1 MATISKKF
9 LLVLILIAG
18 FCSIMG
24 ASAVAPGPP
33 DCNQPTVVNGYVYWS
48 NGSVVPSSSVTIV
61 TTATTC
67 NLWYDITEITGYYAI
82 PGLDINSRTVSGT
95 AVSGIYDGVNSTFQL
110 GNVLWLDIVLRPL
123 PPILVPV
130 ADRHN
135 GTNVPFAWTSG
146 PEGST
151 PPITYD
157 QFRVDGSWSIETSP
171 ITRNLPFGT
180 YTWHVKTCNPIVC
193 SVEATDTFTVYNNPP
208 SEPTLT
214 DLNFTN
220 ATFTDLNWTSGTDT
234 DTLPDD
240 AVTDYWQLSD
250 TSDFSSIVDS
260 GSMSTTDGAS
270 QSTTVSLT
278 SFTHYFWHVR
288 TCDDTGAANN
298 CSSWVQD
305 DFFTYACAACPV
317 CPNCTI
323 CTGGGRGTTKI
334 CEGSFVA
341 PIIVE
346 GVPGQTAVFDVTFTN
361 EGTTIENPVA
371 KLENM
376 PYEYSI
382 DSPNINSIGPGQ
394 TVTYTVKIYVPNGAA
409 NYYGSNFVI
418 TSSSDCKFEKSFVLF
433 MSVKEITNIDISA
446 EPKTCEFSDSE
457 SQTCGCPKY
466 VSYVKPY
473 ELSDYIAEIKNTGT
487 ADLKD
492 LTFELTVPEGWQ
504 AEGTRTLSS
513 LNAGESAEVTWRV
526 IPPLILEDTT
536 GTFKVTAKANGAVI
550 ATEDFS
556 VPLRVPD
563 FEVILEPSLAPDFK
577 NKSEINVITI
587 INNKKSAATFEK
599 PSVEYNINVCDKP
612 ETKILDLF
620 EFEDVAPGQAFVF
633 NKTYSLPENLGEGI
647 YSVHGVL
654 YSKGNFADQSL
665 RTLDL
670 SERVPV
676 HKVFAISTAVSVTV
690 TVAVIAGIAIAYY
703 LIRFRKKEN
712 GVRVRV

>member
-1 MATISKKF
+1 MATISKK
-9 LLVLILIAG
+9 LLIALILLIG
-18 FCSIMG
+18 FCSLIG
-24 ASAVAPGPP
+24 VGAVAPGPP
-33 DCNQPTVVNGYVYWS
+33 GCNQPTVVNGYVYWS
-48 NGSVVPSSSVTIV
+48 NGSVVPGSSVTIE

-67 NLWYDITEITGYYAI
+67 NLWYDTTEITGYYAI

-110 GNVLWLDIVLRPL
+110 GNVLWLDFVLRPR
-123 PPILVPV
+123 PPSLVPI

-135 GTNVPFAWTSG
+135 GTNIQFAWTNGS
-146 PEGST
+146 EGATGVS
-151 PPITYD
+151 TYD
-157 QFRVDGSWSIETSP
+157 QFDIGGGYSNATSP
-171 ITRNLPFGT
+171 KYLNLTFGS
-180 YTWHVKTCNPIVC
+180 YTWHVITCNPMVC
-193 SVEATDTFTVYNNPP
+193 SDPEADFFSVVNTPP
-208 SEPTLT
+208 SAPTLT

-220 ATFTDLNWTSGTDT
+220 GTSTDLNWTSGTDT
-234 DTLPDD
+234 DILPDD

-260 GSMSTTDGAS
+260 GSVPTTDGAP
-270 QSTTVSLT
+270 QSATVSLT
-278 SFTHYFWHVR
+278 NFTHYFWRVR

-298 CSSWVQD
+298 CSAWVQD
-305 DFFTYACAACPV
+305 DFFTYVCSTCPV
-317 CPNCTI
+317 CPS
-323 CTGGGRGTTKI
+323 GGGGGGTTKI

-341 PIIVE
+341 PTVVE
-346 GVPGQTAVFDVTFTN
+346 GIPGETEVFDVTFTN
-361 EGTTIENPVA
+361 GGTTINNPVA

-394 TVTYTVKIYVPNGAA
+394 TVTYAIKIYVPRGAV

-418 TSSSDCKFEKSFVLF
+418 TSSNDCKFEKSFVLF
-433 MSVKEITNIDISA
+433 MSIKEITKLDISA
-446 EPKTCEFSDSE
+446 EPKTCEFGE
-457 SQTCGCPKY
+457 SNQTDTCGCPKY

-487 ADLKD
+487 ADLD
-492 LTFELTVPEGWQ
+492 NLTFELAVPAGWQ

-513 LNAGESAEVTWRV
+513 LDAGESAEVTWRI
-526 IPPLILEDTT
+526 IPPLILDDIT
-536 GTFKVTAKANGAVI
+536 GTFKVTVKANGATV
-550 ATEDFS
+550 AAGEFS

-563 FEVILEPSLAPDFK
+563 FEVILEPSLEENFK
-577 NKSEINVITI
+577 DKSEINVITV

-620 EFEDVAPGQAFVF
+620 EFGDVAPGQAFVY

-654 YSKGNFADQSL
+654 YSKGNFADQSF

-676 HKVFAISTAVSVTV
+676 RKAFTISTALSVIIAV
-690 TVAVIAGIAIAYY
+690 IVIAGIAIAYY

>member
-1 MATISKKF
+1 MAMISKK
-9 LLVLILIAG
+9 LLIVLILLVG
-18 FCSIMG
+18 FCSIIG
-24 ASAVAPGPP
+24 AGAVAPGPP
-33 DCNQPTVVNGYVYWS
+33 GCNQPTVVNGYVYWA
-48 NGSVVPSSSVTIV
+48 NWSVVPSANVSVT

-67 NLWYDITEITGYYAI
+67 NSWSDITEITGYYAI
-82 PGLDINSRTVSGT
+82 PGMDINSRTVSAR
-95 AVSGIYDGVNSTFQL
+95 AVQGIYDGVNSTFQL
-110 GNVLWLDIVLRPL
+110 GNVCWLNIVMRPR
-123 PPILVPV
+123 PPIPVHV

-135 GTNVPFAWTSG
+135 GTNVQFAWTSG
-146 PEGST
+146 VDGST

-157 QFRVDGSWSIETSP
+157 QFRIDGGYSNATSP
-171 ITRNLPFGT
+171 KYLNLTFGS
-180 YTWHVKTCNPIVC
+180 YAWHIITCNPVVC
-193 SVEATDTFTVYNNPP
+193 SEEAADFFSIVNTPP
-208 SEPTLT
+208 SEPILV

-220 ATFTDLNWTSGTDT
+220 ATSTDLNWTSGTDN

-260 GSMSTTDGAS
+260 GSTPTTDGAS

-278 SFTHYFWHVR
+278 SFTHYFWRVR
-288 TCDDTGAANN
+288 TCDDTGAPNN
-298 CSSWVQD
+298 CSSWAQD
-305 DFFTYACAACPV
+305 DFFTYACPTCPV
-317 CPNCTI
+317 CPS
-323 CTGGGRGTTKI
+323 GGGGACTSLI
-334 CEGSFVA
+334 CLGNFVA
-341 PIIVE
+341 PAVVE
-346 GVPGQTAVFDVTFTN
+346 GVPGETATFDVTFTN
-361 EGTTIENPVA
+361 SRTTVANPVA

-394 TVTYTVKIYVPNGAA
+394 TVTYTVKIYVPSGAA

-433 MSVKEITNIDISA
+433 MSVKEITKIDISA

-492 LTFELTVPEGWQ
+492 LTFELAVPEGWQ

-587 INNKKSAATFEK
+587 INNKKSAATLEK

-676 HKVFAISTAVSVTV
+676 HKVFAINTAVSIAVTLV
-690 TVAVIAGIAIAYY
+690 VIVGIAIAYY

>member
-180 YTWHVKTCNPIVC
+180 YTWRVKTCNPIVC

-220 ATFTDLNWTSGTDT
+220 ATSTDLNWTSGTDN

-298 CSSWVQD
+298 CSSWAQD
-305 DFFTYACAACPV
+305 DFFTYATPTCPV

-382 DSPNINSIGPGQ
+382 DSPNINTISEGQ
-394 TVTYTVKIYVPNGAA
+394 TVTYAVKIYVPNGAA

-433 MSVKEITNIDISA
+433 MSVKEITKIDISA

-492 LTFELTVPEGWQ
+492 LTFELAVPEGWQ

-620 EFEDVAPGQAFVF
+620 EFEDVAPGQAFVY

-690 TVAVIAGIAIAYY
+690 TVAIIAGIAIAYY